1 MRRSA
6 MYAWQQRRTNAHS
19 KVEVFISRGFK
30 HWNKTTKTLRTHE
43 YSDCRKDYRNLTNLS
58 ETNQNVDESFDEASV
73 NEKLKKRQILV
84 TILKNIQFFV

>member
-1 MRRSA
+1 MSRR
-6 MYAWQQRRTNAHS
+6 
-19 KVEVFISRGFK
+19 FK

-58 ETNQNVDESFDEASV
+58 ETNQNLDESFVEASV
-73 NEKLKKRQILV
+73 NEKLKKHQVFV

>member
-1 MRRSA
+1 MLCSA
-6 MYAWQQRRTNAHS
+6 MYAWQQKRTNAHS
-19 KVEVFISRGFK
+19 KDEVFTSRGFK
-30 HWNKTTKTLRTHE
+30 HSNKTTQTIRTHE

-73 NEKLKKRQILV
+73 NEKLKKRQIFV